1 MNRDEAKKRSE
12 EALEELALVLEKS
25 QSETLLR
32 YLSMLSRFHRYSF
45 GNCMLIAMQRPE
57 ATLVAGFRRWK
68 KLGRYVRKGEQGIA
82 ILAPLVYRA
91 KVSEENGDDVQEEKL
106 KRLTS
111 VCGFRVVYVFDVSQ
125 TDGDALP
132 EFAAI
137 TGDPGEKLSR
147 LEEIVRAKGI
157 ELSYAPIPG
166 GAEGLSEGGKI
177 TVVPTLGPAETFSVL
192 AHEAAHELLHRTARR
207 KETTKT
213 VRETE
218 AEAVAYV
225 VCRASGLDCST
236 RCSDYIQL
244 YQGDRETLQ
253 ESLDHIQRV
262 SSAILTELE
271 TAPQSNALLERIA

>member
-1 MNRDEAKKRSE
+1 VNRDEAKKRSE
-12 EALEELALVLEKS
+12 EALKELALALEKG

-32 YLSMLSRFHRYSF
+32 YLDMLSRFHKYSF
-45 GNCMLIAMQRPE
+45 GNCMLIAMQRPD

-91 KVSEENGDDVQEEKL
+91 EASERSSDDVQEEKL
-106 KRLTS
+106 ERLTS

-125 TDGDALP
+125 TEGDALP

-137 TGDPGEKLSR
+137 TGDPGEKLLR

-157 ELSYAPIPG
+157 ELSYAPISG
-166 GAEGLSEGGKI
+166 GAQGLSEGGKI
-177 TVVPTLGPAETFSVL
+177 TVVPTLSTAETFSVL
-192 AHEAAHELLHRTARR
+192 AHELGHELLHRTARR
-207 KETTKT
+207 NETTKT

-225 VCRASGLDCST
+225 VCRACGLECST

-244 YQGDRETLQ
+244 YQGNSETLQ

-262 SSAILTELE
+262 SSVILTELE
-271 TAPQSNALLERIA
+271 TPPQSSASLKRTA